1 MNKRDNI
8 VKWSIISIFVGLYAL
23 VSTISTIH
31 VIDFFKL
38 SNPDWLA
45 ITLAIAFEIGAAAC
59 LGAIIILNKTS
70 KTLVWIL
77 FILITLMQMTGN
89 MYYAYSH
96 VQNYQGWAELFGLVE
111 EEPIFQKRILAFISG
126 AILPIVALGFIKS
139 LVDYIRPSEEKS
151 VSSFPTSV
159 NDQITDSVTQS
170 IHVEDDI
177 EEEDDIEVDPPNENL
192 INAKRVWDT
201 VKELREEGL
210 LETPTKEDIEDEPT
224 AFANSEYRLD
234 DDYIIDADSL
244 IDYHDSD
251 EDLDEHS
258 KSVKQTERKLA
269 MAIANDPELKE
280 KLNEAIKKLNVEDKY
295 TKKRNNSTE
304 GLDSERRVFGGM

>member
-1 MNKRDNI
+1 MNKKNNS
-8 VKWSIISIFVGLYAL
+8 VKWTIISIFVGLYL
-23 VSTISTIH
+23 LTSIVSTIH
-31 VIDFFKL
+31 VIDFFRL

-45 ITLAIAFEIGAAAC
+45 ITLAIAFEIGAAAS
-59 LGAIIILNKTS
+59 LAAIIILNKTS
-70 KTLVWIL
+70 KFLVWSL
-77 FILITLMQMTGN
+77 FLLVTGIQVIGN

-139 LVDYIRPSEEKS
+139 LVDYIRPSDENQA
-151 VSSFPTSV
+151 SSTPI
-159 NDQITDSVTQS
+159 NGQITDAVTQS
-170 IHVEDDI
+170 INN
-177 EEEDDIEVDPPNENL
+177 EEDDIEVDQPNENL

-201 VKELREEGL
+201 VRELREEGL
-210 LETPTKEDIEDEPT
+210 LETPSIEDIENEPT
-224 AFANSEYRLD
+224 ALSNSEYRLD

-244 IDYHDSD
+244 IDFHNAD
-251 EDLDEHS
+251 EESDEHS

-295 TKKRNNSTE
+295 TKKENNSTE
-304 GLDSERRVFGGM
+304 DLNSERRVFGGI

>member
-139 LVDYIRPSEEKS
+139 LVDYIRPSDENQ
-151 VSSFPTSV
+151 VSSTPI
-159 NDQITDSVTQS
+159 NDQITDAVTQS
-170 IHVEDDI
+170 INN
-177 EEEDDIEVDPPNENL
+177 EEDDIEVDQPNENL

-201 VKELREEGL
+201 VRELREEGL
-210 LETPTKEDIEDEPT
+210 LETPSIEDIENEPT
-224 AFANSEYRLD
+224 ALSNSEYRLD

-244 IDYHDSD
+244 IDFHNSD
-251 EDLDEHS
+251 EESEEHS

-295 TKKRNNSTE
+295 TKKENNSAE
-304 GLDSERRVFGGM
+304 DLNSERRVFGGI